1 MITALTP
8 AGTNVILIIIEK
20 RSLIFKIYLPPT
32 QATELLHCTISVFR
46 SRYSSFRAYFV
57 IRPNNA
63 SSQTDS
69 NFSWITGLWISI
81 KKRLNVWGERYIYT
95 NVPKVC
101 HPTPLT
107 CILHCNQDFILK
119 GFLMLFLSYFE
130 EIFID

>member
-20 RSLIFKIYLPPT
+20 RSLIFKIYLIST
-32 QATELLHCTISVFR
+32 YSGYCTISVFR

-69 NFSWITGLWISI
+69 NFSWITGLWISV
-81 KKRLNVWGERYIYT
+81 KKPLNVWGERDIYT

-107 CILHCNQDFILK
+107 CIFHCNQDFILK